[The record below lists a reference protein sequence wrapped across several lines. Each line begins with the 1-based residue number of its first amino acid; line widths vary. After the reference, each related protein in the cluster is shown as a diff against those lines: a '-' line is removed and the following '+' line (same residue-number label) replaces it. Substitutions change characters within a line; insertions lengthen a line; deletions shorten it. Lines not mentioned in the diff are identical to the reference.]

1 MKYLA
6 MCALLGANIQNI
18 AALEIVG
25 GLTDGLT
32 CKDGADFTDCFDYYA
47 AGSDGDE
54 CPPFETF
61 IEKMGDPSEFLPD
74 NFGTLS
80 FEEAKEKLV
89 EAYEGED

>member
-25 GLTDGLT
+25 GLTDGFT
-32 CKDGADFTDCFDYYA
+32 CKDGADYNDCTL
-47 AGSDGDE
+47 GDGQSSDE
-54 CPPFETF
+54 CPSEAN
-61 IEKMGDPSEFLPD
+61 IGYPSSYLPD
-74 NFGTLS
+74 NFETLS

>member
-32 CKDGADFTDCFDYYA
+32 CKDGADYTDCLADGKF
-47 AGSDGDE
+47 GDE
-54 CPPFETF
+54 CP
-61 IEKMGDPSEFLPD
+61 SEA
-74 NFGTLS
+74 N
-80 FEEAKEKLV
+80 
-89 EAYEGED
+89 

>member
-25 GLTDGLT
+25 KLTDGFT
-32 CKDGADFTDCFDYYA
+32 CKDSADYTDCYVN
-47 AGSDGDE
+47 GKSGDE
-54 CPPFETF
+54 CPSEAN
-61 IEKMGDPSEFLPD
+61 IGDPSDFLPD
-74 NFGTLS
+74 NFETLS

>member
-6 MCALLGANIQNI
+6 MCALLGANFQNI

-25 GLTDGLT
+25 GLTDGFT
-32 CKDGADFTDCFDYYA
+32 CKDGADYNDCTLV
-47 AGSDGDE
+47 DGKSYDE
-54 CPPFETF
+54 CPSLAL
-61 IEKMGDPSEFLPD
+61 MGDPSDYLPD
-74 NFGTLS
+74 NFDTLS